1 MTFPGN
7 GTAKRI
13 IAGVS
18 VAIVVFLA
26 GAVLANS
33 NRITAIEVEM
43 KSMRD
48 MLRDG
53 RTENREEH
61 GEIRLAQKELRKEL
75 GDKLDAIAREVGK

>member
-1 MTFPGN
+1 MAIQTN

-18 VAIVVFLA
+18 VAVVVFLA

-43 KSMRD
+43 KGIRET
-48 MLRDG
+48 LRDS

-61 GEIRLAQKELRKEL
+61 IEIRLAQKELRKEL